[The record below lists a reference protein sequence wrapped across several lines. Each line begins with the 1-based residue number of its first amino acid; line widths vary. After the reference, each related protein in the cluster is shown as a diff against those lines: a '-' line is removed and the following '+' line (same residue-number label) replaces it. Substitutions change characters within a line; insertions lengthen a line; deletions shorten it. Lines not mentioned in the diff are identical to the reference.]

1 MKFSRESLPTLSND
15 EVAGLQD
22 ENRQW
27 SKDLRQRMAELVDNR
42 MTQQIS
48 FEEYTASRK
57 AAKDEAAECE
67 QQLSVLRTEMARRD
81 R

>member
-1 MKFSRESLPTLSND
+1 LSNA
-15 EVAGLQD
+15 EVVTLQL

-27 SKDLRQRMAELVDNR
+27 NRELRQRMAALVNSR
-42 MTQQIS
+42 VAQEIS
-48 FEEYTASRK
+48 YEEYSASRK

-67 QQLSVLRTEMARRD
+67 RQMTLLRIETARRD